1 MKVVITNDA
10 GRVLRLFTLDSG
22 EDGDDT
28 AAHAIWYW
36 TNEEWACSDEYSE
49 EVKSEYR
56 KRFESED
63 YDGFEMARIAQEF

>member
-10 GRVLRLFTLDSG
+10 GRVLRTFTFNSG
-22 EDGDDT
+22 ADGDD
-28 AAHAIWYW
+28 AAAYAVRHW
-36 TNEEWACSDEYSE
+36 TNEEWACSDDYSE